1 VNAASLPYTV
11 LLLLVELAIGSLAVT
26 VLFDARRMVTRGY
39 VKMGAV
45 LVFACAILAVAAVEA
60 IGAPQ
65 IDGYTLE
72 AGWMP
77 ALRASLWVLTVISA
91 AYLIATFIERY
102 RLGIVLGASG
112 TISGVVALVA
122 FAGLVGPP
130 TWSYAGTLASLLAG
144 TLVLG
149 GTTMAMSWGHWY
161 LTNSGLPKE
170 PLEQM
175 SLLVLGAIVVQA
187 VLVVV
192 GAIAPVREVPLTT
205 GLEVGLGQNPAFWLR
220 VGIGLLFPAFLAW
233 LAWKAATIRGMMSA
247 TGLLYIAMGAV
258 MVGELLGR
266 GLLFTTGSAV

>member
-1 VNAASLPYTV
+1 MNAASLPYTV
-11 LLLLVELAIGSLAVT
+11 LLLLVELAVGSLAVT

-39 VKMGAV
+39 VKLGGIVVFSCAV
-45 LVFACAILAVAAVEA
+45 LAVAAAEA
-60 IGAPQ
+60 IGTPS

-72 AGWMP
+72 ADWMP
-77 ALRASLWVLTVISA
+77 LLRASLWVFAAVSG
-91 AYLIATFIERY
+91 AYLVVTFIERY
-102 RLGIVLGASG
+102 RLGIVLGVAG
-112 TISGVVALVA
+112 TLVGLIALVA

-130 TWSYAGTLASLLAG
+130 TWSSVGTLASLLAG
-144 TLVLG
+144 TVVLG

-175 SLLVLGAIVVQA
+175 ALLVLGAIVVQTL
-187 VLVVV
+187 LVVV

-205 GLEVGLGQNPAFWLR
+205 GLDVGLGQNPAFWLR

-233 LAWKAATIRGMMSA
+233 LAWRAASIRGMMSA